1 MSKFAQSCTCLL
13 LGPRPGAPSSLCEV
27 GRGGCPWLPILAQCG
42 IVQQRTRWDVIRR
55 GRRASLA
62 QRMTNWLGF
71 EDKRKLSWMLNLF
84 GFNYIWL
91 NKNLNLNTI
100 IHMIH
105 LLFNHNARER
115 TLGQLPKMCLL
126 LQLFEAAS
134 EPMKKWRPLWNWLG
148 HLVSSSSIPNK
159 EACTEDHPL
168 TPPFV
173 NPLHWILSGPYFNDK
188 STFPKEKQLC
198 LSIRKLNN
206 AMCIQYYPNPSLY
219 VSRPY

>member
-1 MSKFAQSCTCLL
+1 MSDNRIFS
-13 LGPRPGAPSSLCEV
+13 APHHRHSVYVHGSPNASPINVVLH
-27 GRGGCPWLPILAQCG
+27 LP
-42 IVQQRTRWDVIRR
+42 
-55 GRRASLA
+55 
-62 QRMTNWLGF
+62 N
-71 EDKRKLSWMLNLF
+71 
-84 GFNYIWL
+84 
-91 NKNLNLNTI
+91 
-100 IHMIH
+100 
-105 LLFNHNARER
+105 
-115 TLGQLPKMCLL
+115 MCLF
-126 LQLFEAAS
+126 LQLFEAAF

-159 EACTEDHPL
+159 EACTRDHPL

-219 VSRPY
+219 VSRPYFNGNNICRKLIPLLWVIFWAQKSAFSHLSTGSLLQG